1 MWSQPETP
9 AETDSQTDAWTAV
22 LMWARAVAAAAVAAD
37 GGDGM
42 GGWMLGEE
50 GVWCLLVAV
59 RAGCP
64 SRLFAPLALS

>member
-42 GGWMLGEE
+42 GGGCWVKKVS
-50 GVWCLLVAV
+50 GVY
-59 RAGCP
+59 
-64 SRLFAPLALS
+64 